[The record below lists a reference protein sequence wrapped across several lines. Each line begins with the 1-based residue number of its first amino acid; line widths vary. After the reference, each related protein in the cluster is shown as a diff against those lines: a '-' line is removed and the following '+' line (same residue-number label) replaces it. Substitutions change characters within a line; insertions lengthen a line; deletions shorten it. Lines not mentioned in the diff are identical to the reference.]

1 MEFEAILGPLKIL
14 SLLSVIIAF
23 LGVIAFAFWPSKRK
37 SFDEAAHLPLNED

>member
-23 LGVIAFAFWPSKRK
+23 LGVIAFAFWPSKKK